1 MNVVYRTK
9 IANMKFH
16 KLLFT
21 LVAVVAL
28 NVTGH
33 TIVPSSH
40 TESAGNERHSEK
52 EQYRLLQMKRYV
64 AMTPGEYEKYR
75 GKNLNFLERISFKLS
90 QHRMRQLL
98 EQYSYGDGP
107 TTLQKISWLL
117 KGLLFGPLALIVGY
131 IFFKDEERE
140 LIKWIW
146 FGFVGFAAIL
156 VATLLAI

>member
-1 MNVVYRTK
+1 
-9 IANMKFH
+9 MKFH

-21 LVAVVAL
+21 LMAVVAL
-28 NVTGH
+28 NVTGY
-33 TIVPSSH
+33 TIVPSSY
-40 TESAGNERHSEK
+40 TEPAGNERLSEK
-52 EQYRLLQMKRYV
+52 EQYRLLQMQRYV

-98 EQYSYGDGP
+98 EHYSYGDGP

-117 KGLLFGPLALIVGY
+117 KGLLFGPLALIIGY
-131 IFFKDEERE
+131 IFLKDEERE

-146 FGFVGFAAIL
+146 FGFVGFVAIL
-156 VATLLAI
+156 VVTLLAI